1 MERVAVCTAQV
12 PFMRGGAEVL
22 ADALVSELKVRGFD
36 PVLVQLPFKW
46 YPIDGIMSHAIA
58 WRLVDLTES
67 DGRRIDRVICTKFPS
82 YGVKHPNKVTWLVHQ
97 HRPAYDLFGGELSDF
112 RDDPEGRK
120 VRDAIMAY
128 DTRTLSESRYVY
140 AISDNVAKRLRQY
153 NGLESVTLYPPP
165 QFVGRYDCKT
175 SEGYILYVGRLDA
188 LKRID
193 LLLDALAL
201 GQSRVQCIIAGE
213 GKQRRMLESKAKE
226 LGITDRVKFVG
237 FVDDDSV
244 IRYYAHAA
252 AVYYAPLDEDYGY
265 ATIEAMLSGKPV
277 ITTHDAGGVLEFV
290 RDQETGLVGTS
301 DPRSVADMIDYAATH
316 PAEMA
321 AFGRRAQK
329 FVQGLSWDN
338 TIAELM
344 KP

>member
-22 ADALVSELKVRGFD
+22 VDALVSELKVRGYD

-46 YPIDGIMSHAIA
+46 YPIDGIMSHALA
-58 WRLVDLTES
+58 WRMVDLTES
-67 DGRRIDRVICTKFPS
+67 NGKSIDRVICTKFPS
-82 YGVKHPNKVTWLVHQ
+82 YGIRHTNKVTWLVHQ
-97 HRPAYDLFGGELSDF
+97 HRQAYDLFGWELGDL
-112 RDDPEGRK
+112 RDNEEGRK
-120 VRDAIMAY
+120 IRDAIVAY
-128 DTRTLSESRYVY
+128 DTRTLGESRYTY

-153 NGLESVTLYPPP
+153 NGLESTTLYPPP
-165 QFVGRYDCKT
+165 QLIGRYTCGA
-175 SEGYILYVGRLDA
+175 SEGYILHVGRLDV
-188 LKRID
+188 LKRIG

-201 GQSRVQCIIAGE
+201 SESKVPCIIVGE
-213 GKQRRMLESKAKE
+213 GPQRGILESKAKE
-226 LGITDRVKFVG
+226 LRIADRVKFVG

-244 IRYYAHAA
+244 IQYYAHAA

-265 ATIEAMLSGKPV
+265 ATVEAMLSGKPV

-301 DPRSVADMIDYAATH
+301 DPQSVAGMLDYAASH
-316 PAEMA
+316 PEELA
-321 AFGRRAQK
+321 AYGRRAYK
-329 FVQGLSWDN
+329 LVQGLSWDT
-338 TIAELM
+338 TIAALM